1 MLKITFYRVLP
12 MKLPIV
18 LEFLMTL
25 TLAQQT
31 PDLTQ
36 LVRGALTKVESWTT
50 QSLMRM
56 IRAGGAPVA
65 LKTTT
70 Q

>member
-1 MLKITFYRVLP
+1 
-12 MKLPIV
+12 
-18 LEFLMTL
+18 MTL
-25 TLAQQT
+25 KLAQQT

-36 LVRGALTKVESWTT
+36 LVRGALAKVESWTIQFLT
-50 QSLMRM
+50 RM

>member
-1 MLKITFYRVLP
+1 
-12 MKLPIV
+12 
-18 LEFLMTL
+18 MTL
-25 TLAQQT
+25 KLAQQT

-36 LVRGALTKVESWTT
+36 LVRGALAKVESWTT
-50 QSLMRM
+50 QSLTRM

-65 LKTTT
+65 LKTTK